1 MAEELSVVH
10 SLLLQLQDVLSR
22 KFILEE
28 EIETLPAALREK
40 EARLGEA
47 NAKYVELNDEFT
59 KARQEATSNS
69 IKYDDAVR
77 ARTEAEKMVEKITLQ
92 REYEAITKQIDEA
105 HLVENSLLKARNAS
119 NALVSELEAK
129 LASQGSVCDSL
140 KAEVEEEKAK
150 IDGILSEKRAAIE
163 DLDNQCV
170 QIKEQGVS
178 DEIYAKFCKIVK
190 NKKGV
195 GITPNIQGQVCSGCH
210 MILPMQFVNDVRQG
224 TNPIEYCP
232 YCSRIL
238 YYQGDEEMI
247 DLSGLESEAG
257 EDFFADAISDDDLDN
272 L

>member
-105 HLVENSLLKARNAS
+105 RLVENSLLKARNAS

-129 LASQGSVCDSL
+129 LASMSCKSAI
-140 KAEVEEEKAK
+140 KAGQE
-150 IDGILSEKRAAIE
+150 LT
-163 DLDNQCV
+163 Q
-170 QIKEQGVS
+170 
-178 DEIYAKFCKIVK
+178 DEAL
-190 NKKGV
+190 
-195 GITPNIQGQVCSGCH
+195 TLIQQWLQV
-210 MILPMQFVNDVRQG
+210 PDK
-224 TNPIEYCP
+224 EYCP
-232 YCSRIL
+232 HGRPAVL
-238 YYQGDEEMI
+238 RWDAA
-247 DLSGLESEAG
+247 DLERLFKRRQS
-257 EDFFADAISDDDLDN
+257 
-272 L
+272 